1 MQIQRT
7 PYLEKRT
14 FAWTI
19 TEYSDV
25 KPAGGR
31 IMLRILIADDKE
43 LVRAG
48 LRMLLEKHMNW
59 LVCGEASDGSEA
71 VAKAIDLKPDLI
83 LLDIAMPKLDG
94 LKVCR
99 LLRDIAPNLE
109 ILVLT
114 LYESPNVARAAEA
127 AGAHG
132 YISKAL
138 IPSDLIP
145 AIETITRHQAM

>member
-1 MQIQRT
+1 M
-7 PYLEKRT
+7 P
-14 FAWTI
+14 
-19 TEYSDV
+19 YSDKITLGEIIKKYREFLSEFQALV
-25 KPAGGR
+25 GG
-31 IMLRILIADDKE
+31 IMLRILIADDKD

-48 LRMLLEKHMNW
+48 LRMLLEKHANW
-59 LVCGEASDGSEA
+59 TVCGEAVDGSEA
-71 VAKAIDLKPDLI
+71 VAKAIDLQPDLI

-94 LKVCR
+94 LKACR

-138 IPSDLIP
+138 IPTELIP
-145 AIETITRHQAM
+145 AIETITSHQAA

>member
-1 MQIQRT
+1 M
-7 PYLEKRT
+7 P
-14 FAWTI
+14 
-19 TEYSDV
+19 YSD
-25 KPAGGR
+25 KITLREIIKKYREFLSEFQALLGG
-31 IMLRILIADDKE
+31 IMLRILIADDKD

-48 LRMLLEKHMNW
+48 LRMLLEKHDNW
-59 LVCGEASDGSEA
+59 TVCGEAVDGSEA

-94 LKVCR
+94 LRACR
-99 LLRDIAPNLE
+99 LLRDMVPSLE

-138 IPSDLIP
+138 IPTELIP
-145 AIETITRHQAM
+145 AIETITSHQAA

>member
-1 MQIQRT
+1 
-7 PYLEKRT
+7 
-14 FAWTI
+14 
-19 TEYSDV
+19 
-25 KPAGGR
+25 
-31 IMLRILIADDKE
+31 MLRILIADDKD

-48 LRMLLEKHMNW
+48 LRMLLEDHDNW
-59 LVCGEASDGSEA
+59 IVCGEASDGSEA
-71 VAKAIDLKPDLI
+71 VAKAIDLKPDLV

-94 LKVCR
+94 LKACR
-99 LLRDIAPNLE
+99 LLRDLAPTLG

-138 IPSDLIP
+138 IPSDLRP
-145 AIETITRHQAM
+145 AIETITRPNTRFAKHIA

>member
-1 MQIQRT
+1 
-7 PYLEKRT
+7 
-14 FAWTI
+14 
-19 TEYSDV
+19 
-25 KPAGGR
+25 
-31 IMLRILIADDKE
+31 MLRILIADDKD

-48 LRMLLEKHMNW
+48 LRMILEQHDNW
-59 LVCGEASDGSEA
+59 TVCGEAVNGSEA

-94 LKVCR
+94 LKACR
-99 LLRDIAPNLE
+99 LLRDIAPKLE

-114 LYESPNVARAAEA
+114 LYESPNVARAAES

-138 IPSDLIP
+138 VPTQLIP
-145 AIETITRHQAM
+145 AIEAITSLQAAAV